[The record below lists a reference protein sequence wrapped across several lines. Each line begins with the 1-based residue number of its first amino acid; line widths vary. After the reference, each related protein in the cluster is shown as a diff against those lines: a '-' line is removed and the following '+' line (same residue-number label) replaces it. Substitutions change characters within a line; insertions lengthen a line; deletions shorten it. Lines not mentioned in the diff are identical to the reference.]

1 MYQLKRHSPTKSS
14 TFLEVYSKGTMYG
27 GKWPGPGPKGPG
39 FKLKVCLQGLE
50 EAIHLLWALV
60 FICKMST
67 ITPFSWA
74 YCEDQR

>member
-1 MYQLKRHSPTKSS
+1 
-14 TFLEVYSKGTMYG
+14 MYG
-27 GKWPGPGPKGPG
+27 GRWPGLGPKRPG

-60 FICKMST
+60 FICKISI

-74 YCEDQR
+74 YCEDKR